1 MCDFYFKYFKKE
13 LIIIIWN
20 KYNKRT
26 TKIWGYFG
34 SNAVKDEPRGN
45 WHCTFGK
52 LSSGFLSFTLEKFFI
67 LSKQLYQD
75 GVCFGYFL

>member
-34 SNAVKDEPRGN
+34 SNAVQDEPRREATDIPLLEN
-45 WHCTFGK
+45 FRLDFCPSLWK
-52 LSSGFLSFTLEKFFI
+52 SF
-67 LSKQLYQD
+67 
-75 GVCFGYFL
+75 